1 MNNSDPLRD
10 LLVDFFNLP
19 PETSPS
25 QITQQAIES
34 WDSRA
39 MVQLIADLQG
49 TFLIEFDLDEI
60 GSLRSYNEIHRA
72 LSRKGV
78 ALRGQRIHDREM
90 ITSFQ
95 VVASLAQ
102 GLLNE

>member
-1 MNNSDPLRD
+1 MNNSDPLQR

-25 QITQQAIES
+25 QITQHAIES
-34 WDSRA
+34 WDSLA

-72 LSRKGV
+72 LSKKGV
-78 ALRGQRIHDREM
+78 ALRGS
-90 ITSFQ
+90 TVS
-95 VVASLAQ
+95 
-102 GLLNE
+102 